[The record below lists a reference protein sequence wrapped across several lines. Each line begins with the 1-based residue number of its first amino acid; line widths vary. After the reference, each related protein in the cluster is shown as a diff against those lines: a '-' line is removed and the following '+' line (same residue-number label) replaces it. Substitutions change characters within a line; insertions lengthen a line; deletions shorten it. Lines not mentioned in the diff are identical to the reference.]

1 MVELCEEPARGH
13 LLIQHHTIYEVTQA
27 STSSISLSSA
37 ASTLLTLLQSVRVK
51 TTSMDIIIVTLLI
64 LIMLGLL
71 ISAGTGLVTRE
82 SLFPSALPERK
93 ASKDPLPRPIARRPE
108 PSAPAEPP
116 RNPPLDTGRTRASL
130 ASQVTHRS
138 STTSEGGLKALQ
150 LAQRPFLSDLPR
162 NLRRQLTWELGEP
175 IRGDRQQLMWQ
186 VLDDTGR
193 TFLEM
198 NLDEFEGG
206 LTIWD
211 TRLLATVTTELLHA
225 TEWKSPQILGANG
238 ELFAEIA
245 VDGIFGA
252 SLLLPDQI
260 SSWGQRFVVKDA
272 RTGATIFNVTGTWKD
287 QCMKITDAVGHS
299 ACQLEKLP
307 SPQSKLVTLEEGS
320 DPVLMLCILF
330 AVEKMRLVLADV
342 RASSS
347 QIGRRE

>member
-1 MVELCEEPARGH
+1 
-13 LLIQHHTIYEVTQA
+13 
-27 STSSISLSSA
+27 
-37 ASTLLTLLQSVRVK
+37 
-51 TTSMDIIIVTLLI
+51 
-64 LIMLGLL
+64 
-71 ISAGTGLVTRE
+71 
-82 SLFPSALPERK
+82 
-93 ASKDPLPRPIARRPE
+93 
-108 PSAPAEPP
+108 
-116 RNPPLDTGRTRASL
+116 
-130 ASQVTHRS
+130 
-138 STTSEGGLKALQ
+138 
-150 LAQRPFLSDLPR
+150 
-162 NLRRQLTWELGEP
+162 
-175 IRGDRQQLMWQ
+175 
-186 VLDDTGR
+186 
-193 TFLEM
+193 M

-330 AVEKMRLVLADV
+330 ADSELLRQSISELRAQCEGLPSEPAEEVVLRGLGLPRREQSLQEIMERLKMEKDFVLAELMEDEKQLEARR
-342 RASSS
+342 RAEELSLQLKTLEEAQPRLRERAAKVEQEKSLEGDAISGLEDLRAEDGWGEGMADGSAIALQTENQLLKRQQVEWRRS
-347 QIGRRE
+347 QTLMLRLAEDMQKRPPKATPDDEGP